1 MNKPPLKPTS
11 LINYEKKCISMIKI
25 TKIFAFQNKVLQYLY
40 MLDQLNKTFKYLLYI
55 RLKGKVQPLRVFFY
69 WVKLDVPFP
78 RESSNPENEI
88 NTNLSAIIED
98 PTGIKGAF
106 NGLLLPRYVP
116 VRSTRIERIGT
127 GLRRQYKRSPIGC

>member
-1 MNKPPLKPTS
+1 
-11 LINYEKKCISMIKI
+11 MIKI

-40 MLDQLNKTFKYLLYI
+40 MLEQ
-55 RLKGKVQPLRVFFY
+55 RLIITLHDYQRPDGMLQPLKVFFY

-98 PTGIKGAF
+98 PTGTKGAF